1 MLAWRA
7 SGAFDV
13 CSLQME
19 MTSLLAR
26 LGNQAGRITNIGV
39 REEWIGFKP
48 LMNRSCSKAN

>member
-19 MTSLLAR
+19 MTSLLAK